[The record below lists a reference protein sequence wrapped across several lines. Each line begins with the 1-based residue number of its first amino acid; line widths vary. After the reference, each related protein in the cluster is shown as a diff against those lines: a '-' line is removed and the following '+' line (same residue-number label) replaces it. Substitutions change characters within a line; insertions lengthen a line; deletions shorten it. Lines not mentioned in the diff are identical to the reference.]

1 MARKYCRLKSAFR
14 ETCDLLIFVE
24 KDFMG
29 KLTLILGG
37 ARSGKSIF
45 AEQRA
50 KELGGESVL
59 YVATSETKDEE
70 MQQRVEKHRSERPS
84 AWGTLEAPRNVAQ
97 ALRQAHT
104 VPVSYREDTALRQER
119 SAAKVILLDCVTFL
133 VANHLLEAAGPE
145 GDPFADPSA
154 DPFDAQIEAE
164 VVAEV
169 EALVAYVQET
179 DVEMLV
185 VSNEVGLGVVP
196 PYELGRAYR
205 DILGR
210 ANQILAR
217 HADEVQLLVAGIPL
231 KVK

>member
-1 MARKYCRLKSAFR
+1 
-14 ETCDLLIFVE
+14 
-24 KDFMG
+24 MG

-37 ARSGKSIF
+37 ARSGKSSY
-45 AEQRA
+45 AERQA
-50 KELGGESVL
+50 KELGGDSVL

-70 MQQRVEKHRSERPS
+70 MVERVEKHRSERPP
-84 AWGTLEAPRNVAQ
+84 AWGMVEAPRNVAQ
-97 ALRQAHT
+97 AIR
-104 VPVSYREDTALRQER
+104 RER
-119 SAAKVILLDCVTFL
+119 SAQKVILLDCITFL
-133 VANHLLEAAGPE
+133 VANHLMDVAAPE
-145 GDPFADPSA
+145 DDPFAAPIS
-154 DPFDAQIEAE
+154 DPFDAKIEAN
-164 VVAEV
+164 VVTEV
-169 EALVAYVQET
+169 EHLIAYVTEE

-217 HADEVQLLVAGIPL
+217 HADEVLLFVAGIPM

>member
-1 MARKYCRLKSAFR
+1 
-14 ETCDLLIFVE
+14 
-24 KDFMG
+24 MG

-37 ARSGKSIF
+37 ARSGKSSF
-45 AEQRA
+45 AEGRA
-50 KELGGESVL
+50 RELGGDSVL
-59 YVATSETKDEE
+59 YVATSEMKDEE
-70 MQQRVEKHRSERPS
+70 MQQRVEKHRAGRPS

-97 ALRQAHT
+97 ALRQ
-104 VPVSYREDTALRQER
+104 ER
-119 SAAKVILLDCVTFL
+119 SAAKVVLLDCVTFL
-133 VANHLLEAAGPE
+133 VANHLLDAAGPE
-145 GDPFADPSA
+145 GDPFASPSA
-154 DPFDAQIEAE
+154 DPFDERIEAD

-169 EALVAYVQET
+169 EALAAFVRET
-179 DVEMLV
+179 EVEVLA

-217 HADEVQLLVAGIPL
+217 HADEVLLLVAGIPM

>member
-1 MARKYCRLKSAFR
+1 
-14 ETCDLLIFVE
+14 
-24 KDFMG
+24 MG

-37 ARSGKSIF
+37 ARSGKSSF

-50 KELGGESVL
+50 GELGGDSVL

-70 MQQRVEKHRSERPS
+70 MQQRVEKHRAGRPS
-84 AWGTLEAPRNVAQ
+84 AWETVEASQNVAQ
-97 ALRQAHT
+97 ALRQAQ
-104 VPVSYREDTALRQER
+104 DTALRQER
-119 SAAKVILLDCVTFL
+119 SAVKVILLDCVTFL
-133 VANHLLEAAGPE
+133 VANHLLDAAGPE
-145 GDPFADPSA
+145 DDPFDDPSA
-154 DPFDAQIEAE
+154 DPFDAQIEAD

-169 EALVAYVQET
+169 EAIIACVNEMNI
-179 DVEMLV
+179 EMLV

-217 HADEVQLLVAGIPL
+217 HADEVLLLVAGIPM

>member
-1 MARKYCRLKSAFR
+1 
-14 ETCDLLIFVE
+14 
-24 KDFMG
+24 MG
-29 KLTLILGG
+29 RLTLILGG
-37 ARSGKSIF
+37 ARSGKSTF

-50 KELGGESVL
+50 KELGGDSVL

-70 MQQRVEKHRSERPS
+70 MQERVMKHRAGRPS
-84 AWGTLEAPRNVAQ
+84 AWGTLEASRNVA
-97 ALRQAHT
+97 R
-104 VPVSYREDTALRQER
+104 ALRQEE
-119 SAAKVILLDCVTFL
+119 SAARVALLDCMTFL
-133 VANHLLEAAGPE
+133 VANHLMDAAAPK
-145 GDPFADPSA
+145 DNPLDDPSA
-154 DPFDAQIEAE
+154 DPFDPQIEAD

-217 HADEVQLLVAGIPL
+217 HADEVQLLVAGIPM

>member
-1 MARKYCRLKSAFR
+1 
-14 ETCDLLIFVE
+14 
-24 KDFMG
+24 MG
-29 KLTLILGG
+29 RLTLILGG
-37 ARSGKSIF
+37 ARSGKSSY

-50 KELGGESVL
+50 KELGSEGVL

-70 MQQRVEKHRSERPS
+70 MEQRVEKHRAERLS
-84 AWGTLEAPRNVAQ
+84 AWGTVEAPRNVAQ
-97 ALRQAHT
+97 AIRAAG
-104 VPVSYREDTALRQER
+104 SG
-119 SAAKVILLDCVTFL
+119 AKVVLLDCMTFL
-133 VANHLLEAAGPE
+133 VANHLMDAAAPE
-145 GDPFADPSA
+145 DDPFDEPSA
-154 DPFDAQIEAE
+154 DPFDAQIEAD

-169 EALVAYVQET
+169 EALIAYVDKT

-210 ANQILAR
+210 ANQLLAR
-217 HADEVQLLVAGIPL
+217 HSEEVLFFVAGIPM

>member
-1 MARKYCRLKSAFR
+1 
-14 ETCDLLIFVE
+14 
-24 KDFMG
+24 MG
-29 KLTLILGG
+29 RLTLILGG
-37 ARSGKSIF
+37 ARSGKSTF

-50 KELGGESVL
+50 RELGGESVL

-70 MQQRVEKHRSERPS
+70 MQERVTKHRAGRPP
-84 AWGTLEAPRNVAQ
+84 AWGTLESSRNVAQ
-97 ALRQAHT
+97 ALRQEG
-104 VPVSYREDTALRQER
+104 S
-119 SAAKVILLDCVTFL
+119 SARVVLLDCMTFL
-133 VANHLLEAAGPE
+133 VANHLMDAAAPK
-145 GDPFADPSA
+145 DNPFDDPSA
-154 DPFDAQIEAE
+154 DPFDPQIETD

-169 EALVAYVQET
+169 EALVAYVQES
-179 DVEMLV
+179 DIEMLV

-217 HADEVQLLVAGIPL
+217 HADEVLLLVAGIPM

>member
-1 MARKYCRLKSAFR
+1 
-14 ETCDLLIFVE
+14 
-24 KDFMG
+24 MG

-37 ARSGKSIF
+37 ARSGKSTF
-45 AEQRA
+45 AEQKA
-50 KELGGESVL
+50 KELGGDSVL

-84 AWGTLEAPRNVAQ
+84 AWGTLEASRNVAQ
-97 ALRQAHT
+97 ALRQ
-104 VPVSYREDTALRQER
+104 ER
-119 SAAKVILLDCVTFL
+119 SAANIILLDCMTFL
-133 VANHLLEAAGPE
+133 VANHLMDAAAPE
-145 GDPFADPSA
+145 DDPFDDPSA
-154 DPFDAQIEAE
+154 DPFDAQIEAD

-169 EALVAYVQET
+169 EALVAFVGES

-217 HADEVQLLVAGIPL
+217 HADEVLLLVAGIPMR
-231 KVK
+231 VK

>member
-1 MARKYCRLKSAFR
+1 MGRL
-14 ETCDLLIFVE
+14 I
-24 KDFMG
+24 
-29 KLTLILGG
+29 LILGG
-37 ARSGKSIF
+37 ARSGKSTF
-45 AEQRA
+45 AEMRA
-50 KELGGESVL
+50 KELGGDSVL

-70 MQQRVEKHRSERPS
+70 MVERVEKHRADRPS
-84 AWGTLEAPRNVAQ
+84 AWGTVEAPRNVAQ
-97 ALRQAHT
+97 AIRAAG
-104 VPVSYREDTALRQER
+104 SE
-119 SAAKVILLDCVTFL
+119 AKVIMLDCMTFL
-133 VANHLLEAAGPE
+133 VANHLMDAAAPQD
-145 GDPFADPSA
+145 DPFDNPSA
-154 DPFDAQIEAE
+154 DPFDAAIEAD

-179 DVEMLV
+179 DVELLV

-217 HADEVQLLVAGIPL
+217 HADEVQLLVAGIPM

>member
-1 MARKYCRLKSAFR
+1 
-14 ETCDLLIFVE
+14 
-24 KDFMG
+24 MG

-37 ARSGKSIF
+37 ARSGKSTF
-45 AEQRA
+45 VEMRA
-50 KELGGESVL
+50 KELGGDSVL
-59 YVATSETKDEE
+59 YVATSEIKDEE
-70 MQQRVEKHRSERPS
+70 MVERVEKHRADRPS
-84 AWGTLEAPRNVAQ
+84 AWGTVEAPRKVAQ
-97 ALRQAHT
+97 AIRAAG
-104 VPVSYREDTALRQER
+104 SE
-119 SAAKVILLDCVTFL
+119 AKVILLDCMTFL
-133 VANHLLEAAGPE
+133 VANHLMDAAAPQD
-145 GDPFADPSA
+145 DPFDNLSA
-154 DPFDAQIEAE
+154 DPFDAAIEAD

-179 DVEMLV
+179 EVELLV

-217 HADEVQLLVAGIPL
+217 HADEVQLLVAGIPM

>member
-1 MARKYCRLKSAFR
+1 
-14 ETCDLLIFVE
+14 
-24 KDFMG
+24 MG

-37 ARSGKSIF
+37 ARSGKSTF

-50 KELGGESVL
+50 KELGGENVL

-70 MQQRVEKHRSERPS
+70 MEERVEKHRAERPS
-84 AWGTLEAPRNVAQ
+84 AWGTVEAPRNVAQ
-97 ALRQAHT
+97 AIRGAG
-104 VPVSYREDTALRQER
+104 SEAN
-119 SAAKVILLDCVTFL
+119 VILLDCMTFL
-133 VANHLLEAAGPE
+133 VANHLMDAAAPE
-145 GDPFADPSA
+145 DDPFDDPSA
-154 DPFDAQIEAE
+154 DPFDAQIEAD

-179 DVEMLV
+179 DVELLV

-217 HADEVQLLVAGIPL
+217 HADEVQLLVAGIPMR
-231 KVK
+231 VK

>member
-1 MARKYCRLKSAFR
+1 
-14 ETCDLLIFVE
+14 
-24 KDFMG
+24 MG

-37 ARSGKSIF
+37 ARSGKSTF
-45 AEQRA
+45 AEGRA
-50 KELGGESVL
+50 RELGGDSVL

-70 MQQRVEKHRSERPS
+70 MQQRVEKHRSGRPS
-84 AWGTLEAPRNVAQ
+84 AWGTVEAPRNVAQ
-97 ALRQAHT
+97 ALRQ
-104 VPVSYREDTALRQER
+104 ER
-119 SAAKVILLDCVTFL
+119 SAARVILVDCMTFL
-133 VANHLLEAAGPE
+133 VANHLMDAAAPE
-145 GDPFADPSA
+145 EDPFDAPRA
-154 DPFDAQIEAE
+154 DPFDTQIDAG

-169 EALVAYVQET
+169 EALVAYVQES
-179 DVEMLV
+179 DIEMLV

-217 HADEVQLLVAGIPL
+217 HAAEVLFLISGIPM